1 MTAGTVCFTTTGFGA
16 QNYHLVFLKGAVSF
30 SLSALFYL
38 LTNHRWTV
46 SWHCIS
52 SLPEGCG
59 WPDPQP
65 GPVPRE
71 PGSSEGL
78 WSDSPSGQPAAQIPP
93 GRTETWFIRPADIP
107 GTWGAS
113 LKWCMRSLIKCACL
127 FIYVYFIFIFLCVCM
142 IFMNFPVFSSVG
154 WSEDGG
160 DCGGLHR
167 SPAHPGQRSHQQ
179 SRDRQPADHSS
190 VCSGN
195 RGSWSSPT
203 PLPWWLTSFCLFCL
217 TYFLPPRL
225 QLLYS
230 PVDNVKRVAAGVLCE
245 LALDKPSAE
254 LIDAEGASAPLMELL
269 HSNNEGIGRTC
280 RWCTVIS
287 LLEYII

>member
-1 MTAGTVCFTTTGFGA
+1 MTAGTVCLTTTGFGA

-113 LKWCMRSLIKCACL
+113 LKWCMRSLIKCVHVYSSVFIL
-127 FIYVYFIFIFLCVCM
+127 FLFFCVC
-142 IFMNFPVFSSVG
+142 V
-154 WSEDGG
+154 WY
-160 DCGGLHR
+160 L
-167 SPAHPGQRSHQQ
+167 
-179 SRDRQPADHSS
+179 
-190 VCSGN
+190 
-195 RGSWSSPT
+195 W
-203 PLPWWLTSFCLFCL
+203 
-217 TYFLPPRL
+217 
-225 QLLYS
+225 
-230 PVDNVKRVAAGVLCE
+230 
-245 LALDKPSAE
+245 
-254 LIDAEGASAPLMELL
+254 
-269 HSNNEGIGRTC
+269 
-280 RWCTVIS
+280 IS
-287 LLEYII
+287 LSFHL